1 LRVSS
6 WVTRARVR
14 PSRRAMSARRRDGL
28 LANSPIQD
36 LARTRAV
43 VSGSSHWSTGAWV
56 LFAGS
61 GKRNSIGAIE
71 KGRMPDFWSGM
82 PTKNCRRMGLEKF
95 VCSRAS
101 PSQLTNVSR
110 SAGPFLGHFSSSEGQ
125 PQDTGSTAVRFDT
138 SVGHYCRTIH
148 PPMEAKRCSVLP
160 LGTNLIGSIKA
171 GNGKGTEQL
180 RYSPLFAPCGPILAL
195 GYAGGAPPVA
205 LPVALGKLVD
215 PISADHFHR

>member
-1 LRVSS
+1 
-6 WVTRARVR
+6 
-14 PSRRAMSARRRDGL
+14 MSARRRDGL

-101 PSQLTNVSR
+101 PSQLTNVSK

-171 GNGKGTEQL
+171 GNGKGTEQ
-180 RYSPLFAPCGPILAL
+180 RRFASLFAPCGPIF
-195 GYAGGAPPVA
+195 VRT
-205 LPVALGKLVD
+205 GKGRVPQTAAICIRDRAHLD
-215 PISADHFHR
+215 GEA